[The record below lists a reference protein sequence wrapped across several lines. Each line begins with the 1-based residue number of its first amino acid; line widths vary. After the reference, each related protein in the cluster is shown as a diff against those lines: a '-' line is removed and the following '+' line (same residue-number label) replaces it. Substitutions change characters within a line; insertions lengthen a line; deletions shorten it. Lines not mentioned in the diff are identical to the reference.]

1 MRTHKV
7 RPPCPRARHR
17 LSHGRTSK
25 AYRQAPSHSPVT
37 AERLRLGRGSGWRY
51 RPLWL
56 TTPASFRGSG
66 DSRTR
71 GTLLPR
77 VSVFRRGYTRYRPL
91 VRQAR
96 PPVGRPRR
104 PCALPCAFMT
114 RCVTR
119 SSWRLPPSPTLGH
132 GRRSSTRGS
141 RGECSTTRQGR
152 AGRVVDCHATVL
164 VPEHRQPREIGDD
177 EEQEVRRAPAGE
189 RLPELAARGR
199 RGFQAIRS
207 SAGGFA

>member
-1 MRTHKV
+1 MLSGCSIRRDSGSLDDLPTQPNEGLAV
-7 RPPCPRARHR
+7 SPLLSRLPEMADSDDPRRELASLGDVFAAFDQQDSGC
-17 LSHGRTSK
+17 LSFGV
-25 AYRQAPSHSPVT
+25 A
-37 AERLRLGRGSGWRY
+37 
-51 RPLWL
+51 
-56 TTPASFRGSG
+56 
-66 DSRTR
+66 
-71 GTLLPR
+71 
-77 VSVFRRGYTRYRPL
+77 TRYCPL